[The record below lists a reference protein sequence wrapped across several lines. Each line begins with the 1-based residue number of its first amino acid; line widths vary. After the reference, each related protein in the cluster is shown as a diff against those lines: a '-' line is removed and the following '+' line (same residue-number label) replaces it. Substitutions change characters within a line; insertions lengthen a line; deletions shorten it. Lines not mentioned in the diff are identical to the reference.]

1 MGKHRK
7 ELTPQQLR
15 WIKDQQALARKGL
28 EFDANYAKLPQE
40 VREELAKQREKK
52 KWWWQR

>member
-7 ELTPQQLR
+7 ELTPQQTE
-15 WIKDQQALARKGL
+15 WIKDQQKLARKGL

-40 VREELAKQREKK
+40 IREKLAAEREKK
-52 KWWWQR
+52 KRWWQR